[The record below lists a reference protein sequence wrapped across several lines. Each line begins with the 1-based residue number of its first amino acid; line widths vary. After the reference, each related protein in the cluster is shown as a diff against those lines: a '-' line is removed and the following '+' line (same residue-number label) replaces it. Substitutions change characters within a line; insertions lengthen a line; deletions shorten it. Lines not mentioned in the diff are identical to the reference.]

1 MNLDASA
8 VAAQFQWLWIVV
20 CAASLGSGAL
30 VAAIAGKQKGALAAS
45 LQGTML
51 SLILLAAAPTAVEQ
65 EQAAIEQQPAATE
78 QLTDYAKLLGA
89 ELVEVHGDRG
99 EAYID
104 EPNLG
109 LISVGLGEGYLR
121 ILTGEKTGE
130 VWHHDAL
137 VREHRLQELQQST
150 GEEKELE
157 Q

>member
-20 CAASLGSGAL
+20 GAASLGSGAL
-30 VAAIAGKQKGALAAS
+30 VAAIAGRQKGMLAAS
-45 LQGTML
+45 LQGTLL
-51 SLILLAAAPTAVEQ
+51 SLILLSLAPTGAEQ
-65 EQAAIEQQPAATE
+65 EQADLEEQHAATE
-78 QLTDYAKLLGA
+78 QLTDYANLLGA
-89 ELVEVHGDRG
+89 ELVEVHADRG
-99 EAYID
+99 EAYMD

-109 LISVGLGEGYLR
+109 LISVGLEDGYLR

-150 GEEKELE
+150 SNQKEI
-157 Q
+157 QQ